1 MTPDSGTLQFR
12 DPILTNDVDFKKAHT
27 TLSLFTSGPLTERKA
42 GAACSVYSARFV
54 LDWDI
59 SPLFP
64 YLNAVARSAQLFP
77 RPAYIK
83 FMLDG
88 HLCAFYPSKGAFTP
102 VADLVEA
109 YDFLNT
115 LSEYIAGIIRDR
127 ETITPVF
134 KTFKTVS
141 PLDIY
146 RLLPG
151 TNCRKCGHA
160 TCLAFAAAL
169 SRQKASADHCPH
181 VIQPVEERATFPVLD
196 RQGNCIRTI
205 SLAIDTTRL
214 RSDIHR
220 KDARI
225 QDLEGQLADFE
236 NHHHGDFHTA
246 NTNLPTPLT
255 EREVQ
260 VLRRLSQGATNKEIS
275 LDLHISEHT
284 VKSHVTHIFNKLA
297 VNDRTQ
303 ASVWAVS
310 HGLL

>member
-1 MTPDSGTLQFR
+1 
-12 DPILTNDVDFKKAHT
+12 
-27 TLSLFTSGPLTERKA
+27 
-42 GAACSVYSARFV
+42 

-64 YLNAVARSAQLFP
+64 YLNAVARSAQLYSK
-77 RPAYIK
+77 PAYIK
-83 FMLDG
+83 FVLDG
-88 HLCAFYPSKGAFTP
+88 RLCAFYPSKGAFAP

-109 YDFLNT
+109 YEFLNT

-127 ETITPVF
+127 ESITPVF

-169 SRQKASADHCPH
+169 SRQKASADHCPYLLP
-181 VIQPVEERATFPVLD
+181 PVEEQATFPVLD
-196 RQGNCIRTI
+196 HKGNCIRTI
-205 SLAIDTTRL
+205 SLAIDTTQL

-236 NHHHGDFHTA
+236 SHHQNDFHTA

-255 EREVQ
+255 NREIQ

-284 VKSHVTHIFNKLA
+284 VKSHVIHIFNKLA